1 VSVPT
6 PRPAGHGP
14 LFPGLRA
21 GGVTGAAAG
30 RAWRAGAGGIVR
42 GARTIGARLAAIE
55 ATQLVLRTAI
65 LTASTSTTATI
76 TLGESSITNV
86 NMLASY
92 TPTPGDVVLV
102 LQAPGLMIIIG
113 KAK

>member
-1 VSVPT
+1 MSAAP
-6 PRPAGHGP
+6 PPGRGP

-30 RAWRAGAGGIVR
+30 RAWRAGAGGVVR

-55 ATQLVLRTAI
+55 ATQLTLRTAT
-65 LTASTSTTATI
+65 LSAFTSTTATI
-76 TLGESSITNV
+76 TLGETSLSGV

-92 TPTPGDVVLV
+92 TPTAGDIVLV
-102 LQAPGLMIIIG
+102 LQAPGMMVIIG